1 MQKKFEEYAKL
12 LVEVGVNIQKGQN
25 LVISCPVD
33 CAWFAR
39 MCAKAAYAAGCREV
53 VMSWGDE
60 LLTREK
66 YLHAADDVFDS
77 VPEWRV
83 RFSTDYAKEGAAFL
97 HIGGSDP
104 EILKGVE
111 QDRLVRSSRSSG
123 AALKEYRQLQMS
135 NAFPWAIGAIA
146 VPSWAKK
153 VFPDC
158 PEEEAM
164 AKLWDAI
171 LTSVR
176 VTGDG
181 KAVELRPTID
191 HPDTLPLHSLD
202 ALVKLVQ
209 TEAIKMAD
217 AAALTPLYITFIR
230 PGK

>member
-53 VMSWGDE
+53 VMAWGDE

-104 EILKGVE
+104 ELLKGVD

-135 NAFPWAIGAIA
+135 NAFPWAIGAIP

-153 VFPDC
+153 VFP
-158 PEEEAM
+158 EIGRAH
-164 AKLWDAI
+164 
-171 LTSVR
+171 V
-176 VTGDG
+176 
-181 KAVELRPTID
+181 
-191 HPDTLPLHSLD
+191 
-202 ALVKLVQ
+202 
-209 TEAIKMAD
+209 
-217 AAALTPLYITFIR
+217 
-230 PGK
+230 